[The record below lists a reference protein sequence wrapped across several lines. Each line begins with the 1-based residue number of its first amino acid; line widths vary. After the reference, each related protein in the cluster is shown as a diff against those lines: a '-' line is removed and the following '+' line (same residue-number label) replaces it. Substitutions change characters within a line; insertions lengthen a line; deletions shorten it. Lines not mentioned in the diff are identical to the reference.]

1 MSHFERY
8 PFLRN
13 EKGRPADEVNAKI
26 AKVPCIYLGYEVNTS
41 QNLFE
46 LMGAMSRWFEENSEY
61 LKPKKSEKPEKSKKS
76 EKPEKSKTAVE
87 IMYMSLSAAICYP
100 EANIQQLVALT
111 ISLRK

>member
-61 LKPKKSEKPEKSKKS
+61 LKPKKSEKPEKSKK
-76 EKPEKSKTAVE
+76 PGTAVE